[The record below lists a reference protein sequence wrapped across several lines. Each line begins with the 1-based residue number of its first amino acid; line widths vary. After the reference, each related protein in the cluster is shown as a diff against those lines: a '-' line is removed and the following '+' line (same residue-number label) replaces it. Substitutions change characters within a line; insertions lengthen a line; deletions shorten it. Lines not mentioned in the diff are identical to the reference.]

1 MVQNPRTAAR
11 PRRIQPVDQP
21 VPVAVTED
29 AAGRPALVEHRR
41 RPLAATVTAR
51 WRIDDEWWRERP
63 VQRDYYALLLE
74 DGVTLTVFKDGPT
87 GQWYR
92 QRYG

>member
-1 MVQNPRTAAR
+1 MVTNPRTAAR

-21 VPVAVTED
+21 APLTVTED
-29 AAGRPALVEHRR
+29 AAGRPAAVQQRR
-41 RPLAATVTAR
+41 RLAVTAVTAR

-74 DGVTLTVFKDGPT
+74 DGATLTVFKDGTT
-87 GQWYR
+87 GKWYR
-92 QRYG
+92 QRYA